1 LRFAATFGLLQR
13 FTWRSIS
20 FTPAFMREAMPVPRP
35 IVFVID
41 DEPSLRASIT
51 RVVRAAGLDAQ
62 VFSSAQ
68 DFLRAKRPDVPGCLV
83 LDVRLRDASGLDLQN
98 ELVRAHVDLPI
109 IFVTRY
115 GDVPMS
121 VRAMKAGAVEFLT
134 TPYRDQEL
142 LEAVKNALERH
153 RVLLQ
158 HHSEEVLLQE
168 RYQRL
173 TPRQREVFPLVTRG
187 MLNKQI
193 AARLG
198 TSEKT
203 IKAHRGQVM
212 RKMNANSLA
221 DLIRMGQKLGIT
233 DSGWFLIAS
242 D

>member
-1 LRFAATFGLLQR
+1 
-13 FTWRSIS
+13 
-20 FTPAFMREAMPVPRP
+20 MREAMPVPRP

>member
-1 LRFAATFGLLQR
+1 
-13 FTWRSIS
+13 
-20 FTPAFMREAMPVPRP
+20 
-35 IVFVID
+35 
-41 DEPSLRASIT
+41 
-51 RVVRAAGLDAQ
+51 
-62 VFSSAQ
+62 
-68 DFLRAKRPDVPGCLV
+68 
-83 LDVRLRDASGLDLQN
+83 
-98 ELVRAHVDLPI
+98 
-109 IFVTRY
+109 
-115 GDVPMS
+115 
-121 VRAMKAGAVEFLT
+121 
-134 TPYRDQEL
+134 
-142 LEAVKNALERH
+142 
-153 RVLLQ
+153 VLLR
-158 HHSEEVLLQE
+158 E

-198 TSEKT
+198 RSEKT